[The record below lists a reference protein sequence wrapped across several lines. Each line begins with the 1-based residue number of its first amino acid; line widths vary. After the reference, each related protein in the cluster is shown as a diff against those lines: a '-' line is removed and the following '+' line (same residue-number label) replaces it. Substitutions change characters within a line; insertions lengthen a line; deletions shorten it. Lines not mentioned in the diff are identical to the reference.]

1 MIKIRNLNAAYLQYT
16 NQKIAFRL
24 LQDQAA
30 VLIGLCENPHAR
42 VSNTFEITQADIE
55 WLLKQPETNQN
66 YDDFLGGAV
75 YVCENEVD
83 LLDIKGCD
91 FKWAETHD
99 GQWPNVTDIAM
110 SWDACSYLNEID
122 DDPQWVIFL
131 LCWNNAGGPI
141 YYVPK
146 HLWVQA
152 RVVEHIAATNY
163 VSQCLRH
170 L

>member
-1 MIKIRNLNAAYLQYT
+1 LLKIQNFTEANYAYLT
-16 NQKIAFRL
+16 EKIEFRL

-30 VLIGLCENPHAR
+30 VLIGLCEDPHSS
-42 VSNTFEITQADIE
+42 VSNPLEITKADIE
-55 WLLKQPETNQN
+55 WLIKQPEATHN

-110 SWDACSYLNEID
+110 SWDACSYLDEID

-141 YYVPK
+141 YYVPR

-152 RVVEHIAATNY
+152 RVVEHIAAIN
-163 VSQCLRH
+163 
-170 L
+170 